1 MLRQNSGNVP
11 TGTQSDTHVN
21 LKESILRNLRSLGND
36 RTFQSNKYVGGSV
49 ILFIRNLKNSLL
61 VFMKIREN
69 LEKSGN
75 QRNKLSHQFKQF
87 YVGQSIGSI
96 FDRALT

>member
-1 MLRQNSGNVP
+1 
-11 TGTQSDTHVN
+11 
-21 LKESILRNLRSLGND
+21 
-36 RTFQSNKYVGGSV
+36 
-49 ILFIRNLKNSLL
+49 
-61 VFMKIREN
+61 MKIREN